1 MFLMQD
7 LILSLG
13 DDLLPEVAT
22 VNNLILKSLEYIR
35 QPLVCRWKIIPKIF
49 KKCAKIRYYLNFF

>member
-1 MFLMQD
+1 MQD

-22 VNNLILKSLEYIR
+22 VNNVILKSLEYIR
-35 QPLVCRWKIIPKIF
+35 QPLVCSWKIIP
-49 KKCAKIRYYLNFF
+49 